1 MCTVHRGTTRLDGAG
16 ARSKFGV
23 PMLEPEVFRKQ
34 MCCVEESTCDIVG
47 IFIRPPQW
55 FGAPYIDSA
64 PGKLCAPLVT
74 PLTVHYLA
82 WNLAQQLTSWVI
94 PVAIKQT
101 YYKRL
106 LLLIQVLLSV
116 LIKYGI
122 GLIIALEVDEKSL
135 DVKSHSLMSV
145 NRQKGTSPSHFLRNP
160 TFGIISTTERFP
172 MPQITGGEKDFF
184 KFLV

>member
-1 MCTVHRGTTRLDGAG
+1 
-16 ARSKFGV
+16 
-23 PMLEPEVFRKQ
+23 
-34 MCCVEESTCDIVG
+34 
-47 IFIRPPQW
+47 
-55 FGAPYIDSA
+55 
-64 PGKLCAPLVT
+64 
-74 PLTVHYLA
+74 
-82 WNLAQQLTSWVI
+82 
-94 PVAIKQT
+94 
-101 YYKRL
+101 
-106 LLLIQVLLSV
+106 V

-184 KFLV
+184 